1 MDDNTTHTLDEPQTY
16 WAQHR
21 YLLLI
26 ASAVV
31 VALILVTI
39 SMTLYNSSGAAQLDL
54 SRPGYRAVSDQ
65 AVKSDVDFQNY
76 PAFGTLDQTSI
87 NEFKALYDTQSVKA
101 KAVDAFG
108 GDPLNPDTLQ
118 ISAPSATDQ
127 P

>member
-1 MDDNTTHTLDEPQTY
+1 MDDGVTQASDELLTY
-16 WAQHR
+16 WDQHR

-26 ASAVV
+26 ASAIV
-31 VALILVTI
+31 VAIVLVTI

-65 AVKSDVDFQNY
+65 AVKSDADFQNFS
-76 PAFGTLDQTSI
+76 AFGTLDQSSI
-87 NEFKALYDTQSVKA
+87 NEFKALYDTQSAKA

-108 GDPLNPDTLQ
+108 GDPLNPDVLE
-118 ISAPSATDQ
+118 ISAPSTTDQ